1 MNRSKMY
8 GLLFLSIESIVVKE
22 YGRKIWKKVL
32 NYVGLDSES
41 EFSTHTMYENALML
55 NLAKACSH
63 ILKDKLPEDYMCYFG
78 KCFLKF
84 CSTYKYDQILTLSG
98 RYFRDFL
105 HEINNLHETIR
116 FSYPKMIS
124 PTFIVEK
131 EDVNGCIL
139 SYTSSRKGFIH
150 YVMGQLQ
157 ECAHIFKVDLTIEV
171 LSVKDALSNGCRVE
185 FKLLF
190 DNWPF
195 TLQKQPIND
204 NLFPEISSDFFFE
217 VFPMSLVIGKD
228 LTIRQVGNNLKFLF
242 GKEDLTKKIL
252 SDVFVLRR
260 PLFATFTY
268 EKIIA
273 YQHVI
278 FELECSICSHD
289 SEDGKRVQMLL
300 RGEMKELPGTKLIV
314 FLCVP
319 LIENLEDLQTKGLYL
334 NDLSMID
341 NSRDMIM
348 VGHQHASNMELTL
361 DQTIRNIKKT
371 SIVKKKAKEYQQAS
385 KDLLYSVLPKNIC
398 MKLEAGCPIEQTWQT
413 IENVTLMFCSITQYS
428 RFVDINKAKN
438 VKDFVKIICGIFE
451 WIDEIISRF
460 NVFKVETKENDGLC
474 LIAGGLD
481 GNSDNTSDVARC
493 ALALVN
499 SNNTSTDKGFDENLT
514 FEIGMDFGSVVAGV
528 VGLKNY
534 QYCLFGDVVNTAS
547 RMDHNSLQGRI
558 QVTQQCK
565 QRLNPNE
572 FVTCP
577 RGTIRIKGKGLMP
590 TYWLVGEKK
599 DPNTKEKLR
608 MYWEEFCNNEIV
620 GISKKLRR
628 KTI

>member
-1 MNRSKMY
+1 MQRSRMY

-32 NYVGLDSES
+32 SYVGLDSES
-41 EFSTHTMYENALML
+41 EFSTHTMYENELML

-139 SYTSSRKGFIH
+139 SYTSSRKGFVH

-157 ECAHIFKVDLTIEV
+157 ECACIFKVDLKIEV
-171 LSVKDALSNGCRVE
+171 LNITDAMSNGCRVE
-185 FKLLF
+185 FKLEF

-195 TLQKQPIND
+195 TLQQKEPIID

-217 VFPMSLVIGKD
+217 VFPMSLVFDED
-228 LTIRQVGNNLKFLF
+228 LKIRQVGNNLKFLF
-242 GKEDLTKKIL
+242 GKDDITKKIL
-252 SDVFVLRR
+252 SDVFILRR
-260 PLFATFTY
+260 PLFASFTY
-268 EKIIA
+268 EKIVA

-278 FELECSICSHD
+278 FELECSICSRD
-289 SEDGKRVQMLL
+289 SDDNKRVQMLL
-300 RGEMKELPGTKLIV
+300 RGEMKELPGVKLIT
-314 FLCVP
+314 FLCIP
-319 LIENLEDLQTKGLYL
+319 LIENLEDLQAKGLFL

-361 DQTIRNIKKT
+361 DQTIQNIKKT

-385 KDLLYSVLPKNIC
+385 KDLLYSILPKNIC
-398 MKLEAGCPIEQTWQT
+398 MQLEAGSPIEKTWQT

-428 RFVDINKAKN
+428 RFVEINKTRNIKEVVSDINN
-438 VKDFVKIICGIFE
+438 IFE
-451 WIDEIISRF
+451 WIDEIISEF

-474 LIAGGLD
+474 LIVGGLD
-481 GNSDNTSDVARC
+481 GSHDNTGDVAKC

-499 SNNTSTDKGFDENLT
+499 SCDNKANNEKIT

-565 QRLNPNE
+565 QRLDPNT

-577 RGTIRIKGKGLMP
+577 RGTIQIKGKGLMP
-590 TYWLVGEKK
+590 TYWLVGERN
-599 DPNTKEKLR
+599 DPTTKAKLR
-608 MYWEEFCNNEIV
+608 MYWEEFCAKEVNT
-620 GISKKLRR
+620 GISQKLRR
-628 KTI
+628 NSI